1 MRLGLVQRGTYKT
14 TEFDDL
20 TGYQLEVNGFSYN
33 FGEIISE
40 ARYRV
45 QSLWH
50 IECPPDLIRQR
61 LHFSEEKFFNRMLKS
76 SQYGIF
82 NPHTGAHVCLGLVGQ
97 TATHNLVIHEIA
109 HEIHYRQ
116 GGYSRADETVQ
127 EAVAILAEEEF
138 ERREFD
144 YNPHFSSQQLL
155 HQLNELPGFG
165 KLTFLE
171 RWNILSQV
179 ATSQQLSGLINQ
191 WLDDNEGGRLEG
203 WLGQHCASS
212 DQKQHIL
219 AELALTTQSYALYN
233 RSLVFKRIYQ
243 LEACS
248 GQQLSGALRSLR
260 ELDRHFPEQMLTNL
274 LEQAFARFTY

>member
-33 FGEIISE
+33 FGEIIAE
-40 ARYRV
+40 ARQRV
-45 QSLWH
+45 RFLWR
-50 IECPPDLIRQR
+50 IECPPDLISKR

-97 TATHNLVIHEIA
+97 AETHNLVIHEIA

-116 GGYSRADETVQ
+116 GGYSGADETVQ

-138 ERREFD
+138 GQREFD
-144 YNPHFSSQQLL
+144 YNPHFTSQQLL
-155 HQLNELPGFG
+155 HLLNELPGFG
-165 KLTFLE
+165 QLTFLE
-171 RWNILSQV
+171 RWNNLSRI
-179 ATSQQLSGLINQ
+179 ATTQQLSGLINQ
-191 WLDDNEGGRLEG
+191 LLDDNEGGRLER
-203 WLGQHCASS
+203 WLGQHCANP

-219 AELALTTQSYALYN
+219 NELALTTQSYALYN
-233 RSLVFKRIYQ
+233 RGLVFKRIYD
-243 LEACS
+243 LNANP
-248 GQQLSGALRSLR
+248 GQPLTGALRQLR
-260 ELDRHFPEQMLTNL
+260 ELDRRFPEQMLTNL